1 MEQDQLQQK
10 NQSDKYSFTTDSSD
24 FEEIYDQFSRWINA
38 ASKDTT
44 EMKREKAIT
53 EFATTILKRAFSDTY
68 ALQGENENEE
78 DVKKKMVLTAR
89 SLSLELAK
97 QNPKLAAQ
105 LVSVDNSKICF

>member
-1 MEQDQLQQK
+1 MEQDQKQQK

-24 FEEIYDQFSRWINA
+24 FEEMYDQFSKWINS

-44 EMKREKAIT
+44 ELKREEAIT

-68 ALQGENENEE
+68 AVQEENENEE

-105 LVSVDNSKICF
+105 LVSS